1 MPVVKYQDLPLAP
14 RSRSWDGDTAKK
26 RIKSWATS
34 DGETDWTKYRKA
46 FLWYDAEN
54 AETQAGHK
62 LPVADVIDGE
72 LKAVF
77 RGIQAAANVLQG
89 GRGGADIPDS
99 DVPKCKS
106 HLDRYYAKARKEY
119 DDDSIKAPWA
129 REEKELPRHHLRAE
143 VEALDLEIREAEED
157 SDDSVEFEGYAIRW
171 SDEATIGFFFR
182 FKERFKRGA
191 FKKTIR
197 ERGPNGNGQIKFL
210 RQHNDRQSVA
220 AKILELKED
229 ATGLWFRART
239 IATGVGRDLAVELR
253 EGVVDTLSIGFDVV
267 LEEIDRD
274 SEPVLRTVI
283 EARLYEISAVLW
295 PAYAGATVE
304 AVRALDALDEGAL
317 EQFASALEA
326 EVREGKV
333 LSQANKERL
342 IEARNRIQ
350 QVIDSAGGDDEPEPD
365 DPLEGES
372 ERDATLEVELA
383 LREREVQLTG
393 KE

>member
-1 MPVVKYQDLPLAP
+1 MVV
-14 RSRSWDGDTAKK
+14 
-26 RIKSWATS
+26 
-34 DGETDWTKYRKA
+34 
-46 FLWYDAEN
+46 
-54 AETQAGHK
+54 
-62 LPVADVIDGE
+62 V
-72 LKAVF
+72 
-77 RGIQAAANVLQG
+77 
-89 GRGGADIPDS
+89 
-99 DVPKCKS
+99 
-106 HLDRYYAKARKEY
+106 RKE
-119 DDDSIKAPWA
+119 
-129 REEKELPRHHLRAE
+129 EEQPQVEEESPPELPRHHLRAE
-143 VEALDLEIREAEED
+143 VSASDLEVREAEEE
-157 SDDSVEFEGYAIRW
+157 DDSVEFEGYAIRW
-171 SDEATIGFFFR
+171 DDEAIIGFFFR
-182 FKERFKRGA
+182 FKEKFKRGA

-253 EGVVDTLSIGFDVV
+253 EEVVDTLSIGFDVV

-274 SEPVLRTVI
+274 SEPMLRTVI

-304 AVRALDALDEGAL
+304 AVRALDALGEGAL

-326 EVREGKV
+326 EIREGKV
-333 LSQANKERL
+333 LSTANKERL
-342 IEARNRIQ
+342 IEARDRIQ
-350 QVIDSAGGDDEPEPD
+350 QVIDSAGGDDEPESE
-365 DPLEGES
+365 DPLDES
-372 ERDATLEVELA
+372 ERDATLEVELELS